1 MPLHVNASALTLTS
15 TALRPAFRAFST
27 YLPQRD
33 VESASFG
40 RPTYLP
46 TDPAAPETRR
56 PTYLP
61 PEGVTVGNGH
71 VTAEFFAA
79 RLWRGAHVTAE
90 NENWS
95 AGSENHS

>member
-1 MPLHVNASALTLTS
+1 MDLGYTTCVPFFLDLPTS
-15 TALRPAFRAFST
+15 EGNIIRARFR
-27 YLPQRD
+27 
-33 VESASFG
+33 

-79 RLWRGAHVTAE
+79 RLWRGTGVTAE
-90 NENWS
+90 N
-95 AGSENHS
+95 